1 MADTPQR
8 DDLNTPEDPVG
19 TDMPGGTALA
29 EEDPDAPALREADLV
44 EAIEQHNVAEAFEWL
59 DRATTSEAVH
69 ALSALSDTQRTTL
82 LTELNPEDAAEI
94 IEVLPEPQAIDAL
107 EELEPEVAAHI
118 IEELPSDDRADLIR
132 ALDEDDAE
140 AIIFKLDEIVAS
152 EVRRLAAYDEQV
164 TGSLM
169 ITEYLAFPED
179 ITVRDVLADLE
190 ENADR
195 YVDFNIQYS
204 YVIDDEGRLHGVL
217 PLRNL
222 LMARRAKPVADIMI
236 ANPISVRDTT
246 SIEDLRAVFA
256 DHPFIGLP
264 VVNEDGA
271 LLGVVEQSHV
281 AEAAADEADE
291 VYRQTQGII
300 GGEELRSMPLLLRS
314 RRRLAWLSVNILL
327 NIVAASVIAMH
338 QETLEA
344 VIALAVFLPIIS
356 DMSGCSGNQAVA
368 VSMRELTLGVTRP
381 TDVVRVLVKEVSVG
395 LLNGIALGILIG
407 GVAYFWKGNIY
418 LSGVVGVALAM
429 NTIVAVCIG
438 GLVPLILKG
447 FKTDPALA
455 SGPILTTVTD
465 MCGFLIVLS
474 IASAL
479 MNQLV
484 AAGAG

>member
-1 MADTPQR
+1 MADTPHR
-8 DDLNTPEDPVG
+8 DNPNTAEEP
-19 TDMPGGTALA
+19 TDIDAMSAAALA
-29 EEDPDAPALREADLV
+29 EEEPDAPALRESDLV
-44 EAIEQHNVAEAFEWL
+44 DAIEQHNVADAFEWL

-69 ALSALSDTQRTTL
+69 ALSALSDAQRTTL
-82 LTELNPEDAAEI
+82 LSELNPEDAAEI
-94 IEVLPEPQAIDAL
+94 IEVLPEPQAVDAL
-107 EELEPEVAAHI
+107 EELEPQVAAHI

-140 AIIFKLDEIVAS
+140 AIIFKLDDIVAT
-152 EVRRLAAYDEQV
+152 EVRRLAAYDDEV

-169 ITEYLAFPED
+169 VTEYLAFPED

-195 YVDFNIQYS
+195 YTDFNIPYS
-204 YVIDDEGRLHGVL
+204 YVVDDEGRLRGVL

-222 LMARRAKPVADIMI
+222 LMARRAKPVAEIMI

-264 VVNEDGA
+264 VVDDDGA

-281 AEAAADEADE
+281 AGAAADEADE

-300 GGEELRSMPLLLRS
+300 GGEELRSMPLPLRS

-327 NIVAASVIAMH
+327 NIAAASIIALH
-338 QETLEA
+338 QDTLEA

-381 TDVVRVLVKEVSVG
+381 GDVLRVLFKEFSVG
-395 LLNGIALGILIG
+395 LINGIALGILIG

-418 LSGVVGVALAM
+418 LSGVVGVALAL
-429 NTIVAVCIG
+429 NTVVAVCIG

-479 MNQLV
+479 MNQLL